1 MDQLLVIYHEQAG
14 GSTAETRAS
23 VVERLRAEADVV
35 VEGVENEADLRR
47 VLDWHRERRPVVLG
61 GDGSFHALVAAL
73 HALGRTGGHTPP
85 VGLVPLGTGND
96 LARSLG
102 LPLEPVAATQVVL
115 HGSPRAIDVLVDD
128 AGGVAVNA
136 VHLGV
141 GAEAAEQ
148 AAPLKGG
155 LGRLAYPIGAVLAG
169 IRGRGWRVRVNVDG
183 RVVAG
188 GRQRVLMVGLANGAR
203 IGGGAP
209 LAPGARPDDGLVDVL
224 VSFSTS
230 LPARLIYG
238 ALLRRGQHPRL
249 RDVVTMRGR
258 EIAVLGEPVP
268 INVDGEI
275 GAPITERR
283 WSVTPAAVQVM
294 VPADE

>member
-23 VVERLRAEADVV
+23 VVDRLRAEADVV
-35 VEGVENEADLRR
+35 VEGVVNEADLRR
-47 VLDWHRERRPVVLG
+47 VLDRHRERRPVVLG
-61 GDGSFHALVAAL
+61 G
-73 HALGRTGGHTPP
+73 
-85 VGLVPLGTGND
+85 
-96 LARSLG
+96 
-102 LPLEPVAATQVVL
+102 
-115 HGSPRAIDVLVDD
+115 SPRALDVLVDD

-141 GAEAAEQ
+141 GAEAAER

-155 LGRLAYPIGAVLAG
+155 LGRLAYPIGALLAG
-169 IRGRGWRVRVNVDG
+169 IRGRGWRVRVSVDG

-203 IGGGAP
+203 IGGGTP

-230 LPARLIYG
+230 LSARLIYG
-238 ALLRRGQHPRL
+238 ALLRRGRHPRL

-258 EIAVLGEPVP
+258 EISVRGEPVP
-268 INVDGEI
+268 VNVDGEI

-283 WSVTPAAVQVM
+283 WSVTPAAVHVM
-294 VPADE
+294 VPAE